1 MSAAWPPPYNGCM
14 AKPTLSFSRQPD
26 WSQLR
31 VLKWIVPA
39 LATLILAL
47 TTYYTVP
54 PDSQGVVLR
63 FGRFSSIEEPGLHF
77 KIPFGVDSVETVPV
91 KRQLKLEFGF
101 GTPGATNSRQSS
113 ASRQSRSLE
122 KSMVTGDLSAALI
135 EWIVQYRID
144 DPRSYLFV
152 VRAPEQTLRD
162 LSEAV
167 MREVIGD
174 RTVDEVITTG
184 RQEIEDQALQRLR
197 EMANDYQLGI
207 KVDQLQL
214 KNVNPPSEVQNSFNE
229 VNKAQQDRQQKINVA
244 NGEYNKVVPK
254 AKGLAA
260 QTISEAECYKLKRI
274 NEAQGDASAFTSV
287 LAEYL
292 KAPEVTRK
300 RLYLETMTTVIPGLG
315 GTWIVDDS
323 VTQLLPMVQG
333 KGLGGAK

>member
-1 MSAAWPPPYNGCM
+1 MP
-14 AKPTLSFSRQPD
+14 KPKLAFGRQPN
-26 WSQLR
+26 WERLR
-31 VLKWIVPA
+31 ALKWAVPA
-39 LATLILAL
+39 TLLLILGL
-47 TTYYTVP
+47 TMYYTVP

-63 FGRFSSIEEPGLHF
+63 FGRFSSIEDPGLHF
-77 KIPFGVDSVETVPV
+77 KLPLGIDSVQTVPV

-101 GTPGATNSRQSS
+101 GTDGATNSRQRNI
-113 ASRQSRSLE
+113 SRQGQSLE

-197 EMANDYQLGI
+197 EMAANYQLGI

-244 NGEYNKVVPK
+244 NGEYNKVVPR
-254 AKGLAA
+254 AKGEAE
-260 QTISEAECYKLKRI
+260 QKISEAEGYKLKRI
-274 NEAQGDASAFTSV
+274 NEAQGDAAAFNSV
-287 LAEYL
+287 LTEFV

-300 RLYLETMTTVIPGLG
+300 RLYLETMTEVIPGLNR
-315 GTWIVDDS
+315 TWIVDDS

-333 KGLGGAK
+333 AGSGGGK

>member
-1 MSAAWPPPYNGCM
+1 MP
-14 AKPTLSFSRQPD
+14 KPKLAFGRQPN
-26 WSQLR
+26 WERLR
-31 VLKWIVPA
+31 ALKWAVPA
-39 LATLILAL
+39 TLLLILGL
-47 TTYYTVP
+47 TMYYTVP

-63 FGRFSSIEEPGLHF
+63 FGRFSSIEDPGLHF
-77 KIPFGVDSVETVPV
+77 KLPLGIDSVQTVPV

-101 GTPGATNSRQSS
+101 GTDGATNSRQRNI
-113 ASRQSRSLE
+113 SRQGQSLE

-144 DPRSYLFV
+144 DPRSFLFV

-197 EMANDYQLGI
+197 EMAANYQLGI

-244 NGEYNKVVPK
+244 NGEYNKVVPR
-254 AKGLAA
+254 AKGEAE
-260 QTISEAECYKLKRI
+260 QKISEAEGYKLKRI
-274 NEAQGDASAFTSV
+274 NEAQGDAAAFNSV
-287 LAEYL
+287 LTEFV

-300 RLYLETMTTVIPGLG
+300 RLYLETMTEVIPGLNR
-315 GTWIVDDS
+315 TWIVDDS

-333 KGLGGAK
+333 AGSGGGK

>member
-1 MSAAWPPPYNGCM
+1 MP
-14 AKPTLSFSRQPD
+14 KPTLAFGRQPN
-26 WSQLR
+26 WERLR
-31 VLKWIVPA
+31 ALKWAVPA
-39 LATLILAL
+39 ILVLILGL
-47 TTYYTVP
+47 TMYYTVP

-63 FGRFSSIEEPGLHF
+63 FGRFSSIEDPGLHF
-77 KIPFGVDSVETVPV
+77 KLPLGIDTVQTVPV

-101 GTPGATNSRQSS
+101 GTDGATNSRQRNI
-113 ASRQSRSLE
+113 SRQGRALE

-144 DPRSYLFV
+144 DPRSFLFV

-184 RQEIEDQALQRLR
+184 RQEIEDQALLRLR
-197 EMANDYQLGI
+197 EMAADYQLGI

-244 NGEYNKVVPK
+244 NGEYNKVVPR
-254 AKGLAA
+254 AKGEAE
-260 QTISEAECYKLKRI
+260 QKISEAEGYKLKRI
-274 NEAQGDASAFTSV
+274 NEAQGDAAAFNSV
-287 LAEYL
+287 LTEFV

-300 RLYLETMTTVIPGLG
+300 RLYLETMTEVIPSLNR
-315 GTWIVDDS
+315 TWIVDDS

-333 KGLGGAK
+333 AGSGGGK